1 MRRARFDR
9 INIVPFVDI
18 VLVLLVIVLA
28 TATFAQQG
36 HLEINLPEGNTTAPV
51 PRSPTVITLDANGSY
66 YLANEPILW
75 EVLQDRIA
83 TMERNATLLL
93 RTDKATPFRHFAQ
106 LITALKAREITH
118 VSIAIQKP

>member
-36 HLEINLPEGNTTAPV
+36 RLEVDLPEGNTTV
-51 PRSPTVITLDANGSY
+51 PTPHTPTVITLDANGSY
-66 YLANEPILW
+66 FLADQPIRW
-75 EVLQDRIA
+75 EALQDRIA
-83 TMERNATLLL
+83 TMEHNTTLLL
-93 RTDKATPFRHFAQ
+93 RTDKATPFHYFAQ
-106 LITALKAREITH
+106 LIAALKARAITH
-118 VSIAIQKP
+118 VSIATQQP